1 MTRSII
7 LAGLLAA
14 SLAACARTATP
25 PVPREAVTNFVDT
38 SGFVPYCGPIWSV
51 EGQGYRYIPCS
62 PARSYESDTYR

>member
-14 SLAACARTATP
+14 ALAACARTAP
-25 PVPREAVTNFVDT
+25 PPIAPEATNFVST
-38 SGFVPYCGPIWSV
+38 TGFVPYCGPIWSV